1 MNKQLI
7 SVLLALAFAVFS
19 ALGVVY
25 TRHESRQYAVQ
36 LGQLENQRDA
46 FITEWSR
53 LQLEQAV
60 LADAGTV
67 EPRAR
72 DALGMKPPETT
83 RILVVKP

>member
-1 MNKQLI
+1 MTKQLF
-7 SVLLALAFAVFS
+7 SVLIALILVVFS

-25 TRHESRQYAVQ
+25 TRHESRQYSVE
-36 LGQLENQRDA
+36 LGQLENERDA

-72 DALGMKPPETT
+72 DSLGMKSPDNTV
-83 RILVVKP
+83 ILVVDP

>member
-1 MNKQLI
+1 MNRQLVSI
-7 SVLLALAFAVFS
+7 LLALVVAVIS

-25 TRHESRQYAVQ
+25 TRHESRQYAVE
-36 LGQLENQRDA
+36 LGKLENQRDE

-72 DALGMKPPETT
+72 DSLGMTNPEKTV
-83 RILVVKP
+83 ILVIDP

>member
-1 MNKQLI
+1 MNRQLGF
-7 SVLLALAFAVFS
+7 VLLAMIFAVGS

-36 LGQLENQRDA
+36 LGQLENDRDESLV
-46 FITEWSR
+46 EWSR

-67 EPRAR
+67 EPKAR
-72 DALGMKPPETT
+72 EELGMGAPDDTV
-83 RILVVKP
+83 ILVIEP

>member
-7 SVLLALAFAVFS
+7 LLLLALGLSVLS

-25 TRHESRQYAVQ
+25 TRHESRQYSVE
-36 LGQLENQRDA
+36 LGQLENQRDE

-67 EPRAR
+67 EPKAR
-72 DALGMKPPETT
+72 DALSMKTPEKSV
-83 RILVVKP
+83 ILVVDP

>member
-1 MNKQLI
+1 
-7 SVLLALAFAVFS
+7 LLALVFAVVS

-25 TRHESRQYAVQ
+25 TRHESRQYSVE
-36 LGQLENQRDA
+36 LGKLENQRDE

-67 EPRAR
+67 EPKAR
-72 DALGMKPPETT
+72 DSLGMTNPEKTM
-83 RILVVKP
+83 ILVIDP

>member
-1 MNKQLI
+1 MNRQLI
-7 SVLLALAFAVFS
+7 LVLLALVFAVVS

-25 TRHESRQYAVQ
+25 TRHESRQYAVE
-36 LGQLENQRDA
+36 LGKLENERDQ

-67 EPRAR
+67 EPKAR
-72 DALGMKPPETT
+72 DSLGMKTPEKTV
-83 RILVVKP
+83 ILVIDP

>member
-1 MNKQLI
+1 MGLA
-7 SVLLALAFAVFS
+7 VLS

-25 TRHESRQYAVQ
+25 TRHESRQYAVE
-36 LGQLENQRDA
+36 LGQLENQRDE

-72 DALGMKPPETT
+72 DALGMKTPEKSV
-83 RILVVKP
+83 ILVIDP

>member
-1 MNKQLI
+1 LNKQLFSI
-7 SVLLALAFAVFS
+7 LLALGIAVIS

-25 TRHESRQYAVQ
+25 ARHESRQYAVE
-36 LGQLENQRDA
+36 LGQLENQRDE

-67 EPRAR
+67 EPKAR
-72 DALGMKPPETT
+72 DSLGMKSPEKTV
-83 RILVVKP
+83 ILVVDP

>member
-1 MNKQLI
+1 MNRQLNF
-7 SVLLALAFAVFS
+7 VLLALVVAVIS

-25 TRHESRQYAVQ
+25 TRHDSRQYAVE
-36 LGQLENQRDA
+36 LGKLENERDQ

-67 EPRAR
+67 EPKAR
-72 DALGMKPPETT
+72 DSLGMKTPEKTV
-83 RILVVKP
+83 ILVIDP

>member
-7 SVLLALAFAVFS
+7 AVLLALGFAVIS

-25 TRHESRQYAVQ
+25 KRHESRQYSVE
-36 LGQLENQRDA
+36 LGRLENQRDE

-72 DALGMKPPETT
+72 DSLGMKSPEKTV
-83 RILVVKP
+83 ILVIDP

>member
-1 MNKQLI
+1 MNKQLV
-7 SVLLALAFAVFS
+7 SVLLALGFAVFS

-25 TRHESRQYAVQ
+25 TRHESRQYAVE
-36 LGQLENQRDA
+36 LGQLENERDA

-72 DALGMKPPETT
+72 DSLGMKSPGKTN
-83 RILVVKP
+83 ILVIDP

>member
-7 SVLLALAFAVFS
+7 LLLIAMGLAVVS

-25 TRHESRQYAVQ
+25 KRHESRQYSVE
-36 LGQLENQRDA
+36 LGRLENQRDEY
-46 FITEWSR
+46 ITEWSR

-67 EPRAR
+67 EPKAR
-72 DALGMKPPETT
+72 DALGMKNPDKTL
-83 RILVVKP
+83 ILVVDP

>member
-1 MNKQLI
+1 MNKELI
-7 SVLLALAFAVFS
+7 VLLIALLAAVGS

-25 TRHESRQYAVQ
+25 TRHESRQFAVQ
-36 LGQLENQRDA
+36 LGQLENERDEYL
-46 FITEWSR
+46 IEWSR

-72 DALGMKPPETT
+72 DELSMKSPEDTA
-83 RILVVKP
+83 ILVVEP

>member
-1 MNKQLI
+1 
-7 SVLLALAFAVFS
+7 LLALAVAVVS

-25 TRHESRQYAVQ
+25 TRHESRQYSVK
-36 LGQLENQRDA
+36 LGKLENQRDE

-67 EPRAR
+67 EPKAR
-72 DALGMKPPETT
+72 DSLGMTNPEKTV
-83 RILVVKP
+83 ILVIDP

>member
-1 MNKQLI
+1 LNRQLFSI
-7 SVLLALAFAVFS
+7 LLALVFAVVS

-25 TRHESRQYAVQ
+25 TRHESRQYSVE
-36 LGQLENQRDA
+36 LGKLENQRDE

-67 EPRAR
+67 EPKAR
-72 DALGMKPPETT
+72 DSLGMTNPEKTL
-83 RILVVKP
+83 ILVIDP

>member
-1 MNKQLI
+1 MNRQLI
-7 SVLLALAFAVFS
+7 LVLLALVFAVVS

-25 TRHESRQYAVQ
+25 TRHESRQYAVE
-36 LGQLENQRDA
+36 LGKLENERDL

-67 EPRAR
+67 EPKAR
-72 DALGMKPPETT
+72 DSLGMRTPEKTV
-83 RILVVKP
+83 ILVIDP

>member
-7 SVLLALAFAVFS
+7 SILLALGFAVFS

-25 TRHESRQYAVQ
+25 TRHESRQYAVE
-36 LGQLENQRDA
+36 LGQLENQRDE

-72 DALGMKPPETT
+72 DSLGMMSPDKTV
-83 RILVVKP
+83 ILVVDP

>member
-1 MNKQLI
+1 MNKQLFT
-7 SVLLALAFAVFS
+7 VLLALAFVIFS

-25 TRHESRQYAVQ
+25 TRHESRQYSVQ

-46 FITEWSR
+46 YITEWSR

-67 EPRAR
+67 EPKAR
-72 DALGMKPPETT
+72 EALGMQSPEKT

>member
-36 LGQLENQRDA
+36 LGELEDQRDA

-72 DALGMKPPETT
+72 ESLGMKNPEKTV
-83 RILVVKP
+83 ILVVQP

>member
-7 SVLLALAFAVFS
+7 SVLLALGFAVIS

-25 TRHESRQYAVQ
+25 TRHESRQFSVE
-36 LGQLENQRDA
+36 LGRLENQRDE

-67 EPRAR
+67 EPKAR
-72 DALGMKPPETT
+72 GALSMKNPEKSV
-83 RILVVKP
+83 ILVIDP

>member
-1 MNKQLI
+1 MNRQFAF
-7 SVLLALAFAVFS
+7 VLLALLFAVGS

-36 LGQLENQRDA
+36 LGQLESERDESLV
-46 FITEWSR
+46 EWSR

-67 EPRAR
+67 EPKAR
-72 DALGMKPPETT
+72 DELGMSSPGDSV
-83 RILVVKP
+83 ILVVEP

>member
-1 MNKQLI
+1 MI
-7 SVLLALAFAVFS
+7 FAVGS

-36 LGQLENQRDA
+36 LGQLENDRDESLV
-46 FITEWSR
+46 EWSR

-67 EPRAR
+67 EPKAR
-72 DALGMKPPETT
+72 DELGMGSPEDTV
-83 RILVVKP
+83 ILVVEP

>member
-7 SVLLALAFAVFS
+7 SILLALAFAIFS

-25 TRHESRQYAVQ
+25 TRHESRQHAVA
-36 LGQLENQRDA
+36 LGQLETQRDA

-67 EPRAR
+67 EPKAR
-72 DALGMKPPETT
+72 DALGMKSPDKTV
-83 RILVVKP
+83 ILVVNP